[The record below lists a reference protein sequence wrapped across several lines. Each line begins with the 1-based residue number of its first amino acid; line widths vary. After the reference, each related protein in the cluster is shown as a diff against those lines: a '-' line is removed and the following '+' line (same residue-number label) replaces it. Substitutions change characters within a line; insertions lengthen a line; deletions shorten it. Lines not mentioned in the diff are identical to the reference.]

1 MLATF
6 GICAAVTAQA
16 QGPDQAAA
24 MAAVRTLTVHPAIE
38 PTPALK
44 YRLLPTFYERKPGNA
59 ATLYKTAALLLVE
72 HRDATLMD
80 KIAKWNATPLAEL
93 PQEEVAAA
101 LAQFTDVLHYVEL
114 GAWRERCEWDW
125 PLEDGGNM
133 LLPDMQSYRNI
144 ARVLV
149 LRARLQVLKRDYAGA
164 MRTLETGFSFAAH
177 VGHGPVLIND
187 LVGIYITN
195 LLLDAT
201 EDFVQ
206 APDAP
211 SLYWALSAL
220 PSPFVDIGPA
230 MEFELG
236 GMCWAP
242 DELKHPEA
250 ACLSPAGWADI
261 FGHQLAESGGSGG
274 DGLARGVFG
283 LSPLALALVTYTDA
297 KQHLI
302 GKGEAPDRVEAMP
315 VFQVVAIYLRD
326 GWRVSAD
333 EALKWWWYTPYPQAR
348 TDLGRIDRVFTEA
361 GTKKYGWL
369 VGLLMPALGRARF
382 VAMMPDRRIA
392 ALRAVE
398 AIRLHAA
405 ATGGS
410 LPARLEDVRQAPIP
424 LNPMTGEPFAYE
436 LQGNRAILSAPA
448 ERWDGPDTQVN
459 YEIEIAK

>member
-1 MLATF
+1 
-6 GICAAVTAQA
+6 
-16 QGPDQAAA
+16 
-24 MAAVRTLTVHPAIE
+24 
-38 PTPALK
+38 
-44 YRLLPTFYERKPGNA
+44 
-59 ATLYKTAALLLVE
+59 
-72 HRDATLMD
+72 
-80 KIAKWNATPLAEL
+80 
-93 PQEEVAAA
+93 
-101 LAQFTDVLHYVEL
+101 
-114 GAWRERCEWDW
+114 
-125 PLEDGGNM
+125 
-133 LLPDMQSYRNI
+133 
-144 ARVLV
+144 
-149 LRARLQVLKRDYAGA
+149 
-164 MRTLETGFSFAAH
+164 
-177 VGHGPVLIND
+177 
-187 LVGIYITN
+187 
-195 LLLDAT
+195 
-201 EDFVQ
+201 
-206 APDAP
+206 
-211 SLYWALSAL
+211 
-220 PSPFVDIGPA
+220 
-230 MEFELG
+230 
-236 GMCWAP
+236 
-242 DELKHPEA
+242 
-250 ACLSPAGWADI
+250 
-261 FGHQLAESGGSGG
+261 
-274 DGLARGVFG
+274 
-283 LSPLALALVTYTDA
+283 
-297 KQHLI
+297 
-302 GKGEAPDRVEAMP
+302 MP